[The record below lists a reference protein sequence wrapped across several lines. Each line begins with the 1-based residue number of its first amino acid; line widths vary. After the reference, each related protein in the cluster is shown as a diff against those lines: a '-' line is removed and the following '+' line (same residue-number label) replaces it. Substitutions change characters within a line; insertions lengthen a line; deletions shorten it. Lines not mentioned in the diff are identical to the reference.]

1 MILNKEAVEAIYY
14 TLIRQ
19 VNNAR
24 QLLKRPLTLTEKIL
38 YGHMAGQIPMNLVR
52 GESYISLLPDRVAMQ
67 DATAQMAMLQFM
79 NTGADY
85 TSVDATIH
93 CDHLIVARENASA
106 DMKNALRS
114 ESEVYDFLTAVSA
127 RYGIGF
133 WKPGAGIIH
142 QILFENYA
150 VPGSLMI
157 GADSHTVN
165 AGGLGMIAI
174 GAGGADIVDVM
185 AGLSWELRLPKIIG
199 VKLTGRLSGWTSP
212 KDLILA
218 LAGLL
223 TVKGGTNSVIEY
235 FGSGTETLSCTG
247 KGTICNMGAEVG
259 ATTSVFP
266 YDNSMERYLMAT
278 GRDEIASMAGGIT
291 DYLQADKEVIEDPEK
306 YYDRVIEIDLSS
318 LVPYVNGPFTPDA
331 ATPLPEFAKRVREMN
346 YPAILSAGLIGSC
359 TNSSYEDLT
368 RAASVASGALGKG
381 IRTRSQL
388 IVTPGSDTIRI
399 TCERNGILQVFRD
412 AGATIMAN
420 ACGPCIGQWKRDDFR
435 SGSNSVVTSYNR
447 NFAGRNDD
455 NLQTHAFLASPEIVM
470 AMTLAGRIDF
480 NPLTDSLPDAGG
492 RPVMLD
498 PPSGDELPP
507 EGLAT
512 ETEGYIAP
520 QAKGRNTV
528 IRINPA
534 SDRLHLLEP
543 FAAWDGNDLTDL
555 LLLIR
560 VKGKCTT
567 DHISKAGPWL
577 RYRGHLDKISG
588 NLLMGAVN
596 AFNGESDRVRNQL
609 TGETGSVSQTAR
621 YYRSK
626 GRQSV
631 VVSEENYGE
640 GSSREHAAME
650 PRHLGVRVI
659 IAKSFARIHETNLK
673 KQGIL
678 ALTFIDKDDYEKIME
693 DDLISVYGIGEMA
706 SSGTLQVGL
715 KHSDGS
721 SAMITV
727 AHTYSS
733 NQLEWFKAGGALN
746 MLRDNRLKKAKNDTA
761 QD

>member
-1 MILNKEAVEAIYY
+1 MILTKDAIEAIYY
-14 TLIRQ
+14 KLIRQ

-24 QLLKRPLTLTEKIL
+24 QLLRRPLTLTEKIL
-38 YGHMAGQIPMNLVR
+38 YGHMPGDIPPDLVR

-79 NTGADY
+79 NTGAEK
-85 TSVDATIH
+85 SFVPATIH
-93 CDHLIVARENASA
+93 CDHLIVAGENASA
-106 DMKNALRS
+106 DLKNALRS
-114 ESEVYDFLTAVSA
+114 EREVYDFLAAASA

-133 WKPGAGIIH
+133 WKPGSGIIH

-235 FGSGTETLSCTG
+235 FGNGTEALSCTG

-278 GRDEIASMAGGIT
+278 GREEIASMAGGIT

-306 YYDRVIEIDLSS
+306 FYDRVIEVDLSS
-318 LVPYVNGPFTPDA
+318 LEPYINGPFTPDA
-331 ATPLPEFAKRVREMN
+331 ATPLSEFAGRVNGMN
-346 YPAILSAGLIGSC
+346 YPATLSAGLIGSC

-368 RAASVASGALGKG
+368 RAASVASAALSKG
-381 IRTRSQL
+381 IRARSQFL
-388 IVTPGSDTIRI
+388 VTPGSETIRL
-399 TCERNGILQVFRD
+399 TSEQKGILRIFRD
-412 AGATIMAN
+412 IGGTIMAN

-435 SGSNSVVTSYNR
+435 TNRNSVITSYNR
-447 NFAGRNDD
+447 NFAGRNDG
-455 NLQTHAFLASPEIVM
+455 NPETHAFLASPEIVM

-480 NPLTDSLPDAGG
+480 NPLKDTLTAGNG
-492 RPVMLD
+492 MPVLLD
-498 PPSGDELPP
+498 PPAGDELPP
-507 EGLAT
+507 EGLVSGMS
-512 ETEGYIAP
+512 GYIAP
-520 QAKGRNTV
+520 PEDGKKTV
-528 IRINPA
+528 VRIEPG
-534 SDRLHLLEP
+534 SERLQLLKP
-543 FAAWDGNDLTDL
+543 FSGWDGNDLDDL

-588 NLLMGAVN
+588 NLLMGATN
-596 AFNGESDRVRNQL
+596 AFNGEVDRVRNQL
-609 TGETGSVSQTAR
+609 TGETGTVSQTAR
-621 YYRSK
+621 YYRDN

-631 VVSEENYGE
+631 VVSEDNYGE

-678 ALTFIDKDDYEKIME
+678 ALTFIDKDDYGKIME
-693 DDLISVYGIGEMA
+693 DDLINVFGIGEMA
-706 SSGTLQVGL
+706 SSRTLKVRLQ
-715 KHSDGS
+715 HSDGS
-721 SAMITV
+721 SETITV

-733 NQLEWFKAGGALN
+733 NQLEWFRAGGALN
-746 MLRDNRLKKAKNDTA
+746 MLRDNR
-761 QD
+761 